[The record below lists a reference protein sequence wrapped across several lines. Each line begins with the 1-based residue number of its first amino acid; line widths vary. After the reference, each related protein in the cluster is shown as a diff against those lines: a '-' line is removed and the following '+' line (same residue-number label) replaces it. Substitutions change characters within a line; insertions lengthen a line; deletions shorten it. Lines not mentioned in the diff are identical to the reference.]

1 MFSEFSVCESLP
13 HVRPQHQHQGRAII
27 VVSCL
32 FCVDPY
38 TSLYLIHKMAPHM
51 TPKEQ
56 GMAIA
61 AAGQARSTNQ
71 IFDVIRK
78 KREKDN
84 SEMVD
89 ITNVRRFLRG
99 ATHKCGA
106 KETRGRKR
114 IYSRRNV
121 LSMNAA
127 RRKFIKKSTNI
138 ALGSLIVIRL
148 IHCSPLP

>member
-1 MFSEFSVCESLP
+1 
-13 HVRPQHQHQGRAII
+13 
-27 VVSCL
+27 
-32 FCVDPY
+32 
-38 TSLYLIHKMAPHM
+38 M

-61 AAGQARSTNQ
+61 AAGQVRSANQ
-71 IFDVIRK
+71 IFDIIRK
-78 KREKDN
+78 MREKDN
-84 SEMVD
+84 IEMVD
-89 ITNVRRFLRG
+89 LTNVRRFLRG
-99 ATHKCGA
+99 ATHKRGA
-106 KETRGRKR
+106 KETRGRKC

-138 ALGSLIVIRL
+138 ALGSLIVIGL